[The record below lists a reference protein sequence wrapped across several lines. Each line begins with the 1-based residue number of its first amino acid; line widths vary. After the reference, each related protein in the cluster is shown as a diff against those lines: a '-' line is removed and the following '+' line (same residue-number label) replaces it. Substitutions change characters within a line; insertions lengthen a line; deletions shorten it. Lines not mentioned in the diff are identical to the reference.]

1 MANESKL
8 GILSG
13 IAVLMLVAVFSQAKP
28 SAGKVSI
35 GEEAAPIPTAPVA
48 ANPERQLP
56 PENPPVGVS
65 VPDSVAYSIWKSAK
79 PREVK
84 PVSRDPLLWP

>member
-8 GILSG
+8 GIFSG
-13 IAVLMLVAVFSQAKP
+13 VVVVMLVAMFFQAKP
-28 SAGKVSI
+28 SAGKASI
-35 GEEAAPIPTAPVA
+35 GDEATPVPTAPA
-48 ANPERQLP
+48 ATKSERPTAPANPP
-56 PENPPVGVS
+56 AGVR
-65 VPDSVAYSIWKSAK
+65 VPDSVAHTIWKPAE

>member
-13 IAVLMLVAVFSQAKP
+13 VAVVMLVAVFFQGKP

-35 GEEAAPIPTAPVA
+35 GDESVPAQQAAARADHTTPP
-48 ANPERQLP
+48 ANPP
-56 PENPPVGVS
+56 AGVR
-65 VPDSVAYSIWKSAK
+65 VPDSGAHSIWKPAE

>member
-13 IAVLMLVAVFSQAKP
+13 IAVVLMVAVFSHAKP
-28 SAGKVSI
+28 SAGKASI
-35 GEEAAPIPTAPVA
+35 GEEAAPIPAAPVA
-48 ANPERQLP
+48 ANTERQTP
-56 PENPPVGVS
+56 PANPPAGVR
-65 VPDSVAYSIWKSAK
+65 VPDSQAHSIWKPTE
-79 PREVK
+79 PREAR

>member
-13 IAVLMLVAVFSQAKP
+13 VAVVMLVAMFFQAKP
-28 SAGKVSI
+28 SAGKAYI
-35 GEEAAPIPTAPVA
+35 GNEPSAATASPVA
-48 ANPERQLP
+48 AKAEPATTP
-56 PENPPVGVS
+56 VNPPAGVRM
-65 VPDSVAYSIWKSAK
+65 PDSGTHTIWQ
-79 PREVK
+79 PREPRELK

>member
-13 IAVLMLVAVFSQAKP
+13 VVVVMLVAMFLQAKP
-28 SAGKVSI
+28 SAGKASI
-35 GEEAAPIPTAPVA
+35 GDEATPAPTTPAASKAERPTPP
-48 ANPERQLP
+48 ANPP
-56 PENPPVGVS
+56 AGVR
-65 VPDSVAYSIWKSAK
+65 VPDSNVHTIWQSRE

>member
-13 IAVLMLVAVFSQAKP
+13 VVVVLLVAMFFHAKP
-28 SAGKVSI
+28 SSGKASI
-35 GEEAAPIPTAPVA
+35 GDEAAPIPTAPVA
-48 ANPERQLP
+48 AKTERQTP
-56 PENPPVGVS
+56 PANPPAGVR
-65 VPDSVAYSIWKSAK
+65 VPDSQAHTIWKPSE
-79 PREVK
+79 PRELK

>member
-13 IAVLMLVAVFSQAKP
+13 VVVVMLVAMFFQAKP
-28 SAGKVSI
+28 SAGKAYI
-35 GEEAAPIPTAPVA
+35 GNESATTQPASKTEPASTP
-48 ANPERQLP
+48 ANPP
-56 PENPPVGVS
+56 AGVRM
-65 VPDSVAYSIWKSAK
+65 PDSVAHTIWKPAE

>member
-13 IAVLMLVAVFSQAKP
+13 VAVVLLVAMFFQTKP
-28 SAGKVSI
+28 SAGTAYI
-35 GEEAAPIPTAPVA
+35 GNEPTPTPPPAARTERKPP
-48 ANPERQLP
+48 ANPP
-56 PENPPVGVS
+56 AGVR
-65 VPDSVAYSIWKSAK
+65 VPDSNAHSIWKPSE

>member
-13 IAVLMLVAVFSQAKP
+13 VVVVMLAAMFFQAKP
-28 SAGKVSI
+28 SAGKASI
-35 GEEAAPIPTAPVA
+35 GDETAPAPPAVKA
-48 ANPERQLP
+48 ERTTP
-56 PENPPVGVS
+56 PEHPPAGVRM
-65 VPDSVAYSIWKSAK
+65 PDSTAHTIWQPRE

>member
-1 MANESKL
+1 MADESKL

-13 IAVLMLVAVFSQAKP
+13 VAVVMLVAVFLQAKP
-28 SAGKVSI
+28 SAGKASI
-35 GEEAAPIPTAPVA
+35 GDEATPVPTAPA
-48 ANPERQLP
+48 ASNSERPTTPANPPAGVRV
-56 PENPPVGVS
+56 PETH
-65 VPDSVAYSIWKSAK
+65 AHTIWKSSE